1 MKNDIKNLIAP
12 AAIKINSNSIQVG
25 QYLAR
30 TIFVVSYPKYLSTN
44 WFSPVITLDREFNV
58 SLFISPLPT
67 PDVLKK
73 LKKKSAE
80 IQAKMMDEEKK
91 GNTRSPKLEEALN
104 NVENLRNNLQTG
116 TEKLFNYGLYITFWG
131 ENEKD
136 LDKTQNEL
144 ESILN
149 QQMVYTK
156 VAIFQ
161 QEEGFNSTLPIN
173 DDQLGLTSPMN
184 TQSIS
189 SLFPFV
195 SVSLTDKEGVLY
207 GINQHNNSL
216 VILDRFKMP
225 NANSVIFGK
234 SGGGKS
240 YAAKLEILRSLMLGT
255 DVIIID
261 PENEYQYLAE
271 TIGGSYIRVS
281 LSSHHRI
288 NPFDLPKKIR
298 GSSSSDILRSNVA
311 YLSGLIRM
319 MVGGLN
325 PEEDSILD
333 KAIIET
339 YASKNILLEKDN
351 SELSPPVLS
360 DLQTVLESME
370 GGESIAMRIKK
381 YTEGSYSGVFSQ
393 PTNINLDNQLVVFCI
408 RDLEEELR
416 PLAMYVILHY
426 IWNIV
431 RGELKKRILVVDEA
445 WVMMK
450 HEDAAAF
457 LFGIAKRCRKYY
469 LGLTTITQDVA
480 DFINSKYGYPI
491 LSNSTIQILF
501 RQSPSS
507 AEVLQKTF
515 NLTDQEKYLLLETS
529 VGEGILFA
537 GLEHVAIKVVAS
549 YTEDQIVTSN
559 PAQILMREEMQNK
572 NKNSS
577 AESGDNQ

>member
-1 MKNDIKNLIAP
+1 MENNIKNLIAP
-12 AAIKINSNSIQVG
+12 SAIKINSNSIQIG
-25 QYLAR
+25 EYLAR
-30 TIFVVSYPKYLSTN
+30 TIFVISYPKYLSTN
-44 WFSPVITLDREFNV
+44 WFSPIITLDQEFNV
-58 SLFISPLPT
+58 SLFISPLKT
-67 PDVLKK
+67 PDILKK

-80 IQAKMMDEEKK
+80 IQAQMMDAEEK
-91 GNTRSPKLEEALN
+91 GNTRDPKMEEALN
-104 NVENLRNNLQTG
+104 NVETLRNNLQTG
-116 TEKLFNYGLYITFWG
+116 TEKLFDFGLYITFWG
-131 ENEKD
+131 NDEKD
-136 LDKTQNEL
+136 LNKVQNEI

-149 QQMVYTK
+149 QQMIYTK
-156 VAIFQ
+156 VAVFQ
-161 QEEGFNSTLPIN
+161 QEQGFNSTLPIDH
-173 DDQLGLTSPMN
+173 DDLSLTSPMN

-195 SVSLTDKEGVLY
+195 SVSLTDKEGALY
-207 GINQHNNSL
+207 GINRHNNSL
-216 VILDRFKMP
+216 IILDRFRMP

-255 DVIIID
+255 DVIVID

-271 TIGGSYIRVS
+271 TIGGSYVKVS
-281 LSSHHRI
+281 LSAPHRI

-298 GSSSSDILRSNVA
+298 GTSSSDILRSNVA
-311 YLSGLIRM
+311 YLSGLVRM
-319 MVGGLN
+319 MVGGLS

-339 YASKNILLEKDN
+339 YASKNILLGQEN
-351 SELSPPVLS
+351 TELPPPVLS
-360 DLQTVLESME
+360 DLQTVLESMD
-370 GGESIAMRIKK
+370 GGKSIAIRIKK
-381 YTEGSYSGVFSQ
+381 YTEGSYAGVFNQ

-431 RGELKKRILVVDEA
+431 RGELKKRILMVDEA

-469 LGLTTITQDVA
+469 LGLTTITQDVT

-491 LSNSTIQILF
+491 LSNSSIQILF

-559 PAQILMREEMQNK
+559 PAQILMREEMK
-572 NKNSS
+572 
-577 AESGDNQ
+577 ESKDSN